1 MAQREES
8 LLGRRLRS
16 WSTLRESSWYAF
28 GTLIGESITR
38 DTKSEGAWGLRS
50 ENNSALMIM
59 TRKRVK
65 LSQLR
70 LTIAVWI
77 LAAFLLTAGY
87 GGNLRAFLLKPG
99 NLFSLLSCRTRTVHN
114 V

>member
-38 DTKSEGAWGLRS
+38 DTKSEGAWGLR
-50 ENNSALMIM
+50 
-59 TRKRVK
+59 
-65 LSQLR
+65 
-70 LTIAVWI
+70 
-77 LAAFLLTAGY
+77 
-87 GGNLRAFLLKPG
+87 
-99 NLFSLLSCRTRTVHN
+99 
-114 V
+114 